1 MNYLL
6 YYYLFIFLLG
16 GQGYCTLEMIW
27 RGRTHYSMFFAG
39 GIILMLLFFI
49 AQEFKKAPLIM
60 KCLSGAIVITAVE
73 FIFGIIF
80 NLKYH
85 MNVWDYS
92 NLPLNLSGQICLLYS
107 FLWFL
112 LCFALF
118 KWIIKDDFYN
128 RLFRIPA

>member
-6 YYYLFIFLLG
+6 YYYLFILLG

-39 GIILMLLFFI
+39 GIILILLFFI
-49 AQEFKKAPLIM
+49 AQEFKKAPLIT
-60 KCLSGAIVITAVE
+60 KCLSGAVIITAVE

-107 FLWFL
+107 CLWFL